1 MAHVENPASPLV
13 SKLKGVHLFHFDG
26 APCAQRVRFAL
37 GEKGLTRGNEVKY
50 TADDEASCL
59 ASEGTWTSRI
69 VSLVKKDHLTDFYSQ
84 IQPNLVVPALVHD
97 GQLWIESMD
106 IIAYLDDAFG
116 GDRLVP
122 TDAPELKKTA
132 ESLTQK
138 GEKLHRSIRFVT
150 FRWGLGRLGRL
161 NGKEE
166 SKLKELL
173 VNANDGEKLVDFYSD
188 YDNNSIDESVYY
200 EHLRKLFDA
209 FTEQEQK
216 LSDGRQFL
224 TSDRLTMAD
233 VLWAMKIL
241 RLKECGY
248 PFESHHPLV
257 NAWFL
262 RMFNRPAFQSGVLG
276 KHKAL
281 NRVFKFKASIE
292 NFLGAGLVKAVNS
305 LDREA
310 A

>member
-1 MAHVENPASPLV
+1 MAQVQNPPSALV
-13 SKLKGVHLFHFDG
+13 PKLKGLHLFHFDG

-37 GEKGLTRGNEVKY
+37 AEKGLTRGREVKY
-50 TADDEASCL
+50 TADDEASCI
-59 ASEGTWTSRI
+59 APAGTWTSRI
-69 VSLVKKDHLTDFYSQ
+69 VSLVKKDHLTPFYSE

-116 GDRLVP
+116 GERLVP
-122 TDAPELKKTA
+122 SDDPAIFAAA
-132 ESLTQK
+132 EALTQQ
-138 GEKLHRSIRFVT
+138 GEALHRSIRFVT

-161 NGKEE
+161 NQKEE
-166 SKLKELL
+166 SKLKDLL
-173 VNANDGEKLVDFYSD
+173 KTAKDEEKLIDFYSG
-188 YDNNSIDESVYY
+188 YDNDSIDESVYY
-200 EHLRKLFDA
+200 DHLQRLINA
-209 FTEQEQK
+209 FNEQEQN
-216 LSDGRQFL
+216 LGDGRAFL

-248 PFESHHPLV
+248 PFEAQHPNV

-262 RMFNRPAFQSGVLG
+262 RMYNRPAFQQGVLG

-281 NRVFKFKASIE
+281 NRIFRAKASVE
-292 NFLGAGLVKAVNS
+292 KLFGGGLAKAV
-305 LDREA
+305 DA
-310 A
+310 ATQKAA

>member
-1 MAHVENPASPLV
+1 MAKVENPTSALV
-13 SKLKGVHLFHFDG
+13 PKLKGVHLFHFDG

-37 GEKGLTRGNEVKY
+37 AEKGLVRGKEVKFDA
-50 TADDEASCL
+50 ADGASCI
-59 ASEGTWTSRI
+59 AEEGTWTSRI
-69 VSLVKKDHLTDFYSQ
+69 VSLVKKDHLTKFYSE

-122 TDAPELKKTA
+122 SDDPAIFAAA
-132 ESLTQK
+132 EALAQQ
-138 GEKLHRSIRFVT
+138 GESLHRSIRFVT

-161 NGKEE
+161 NNKEE
-166 SKLKELL
+166 SKLKDLL
-173 VNANDGEKLVDFYSD
+173 KSAKDEEKLIDFYSG
-188 YDNNSIDESVYY
+188 YDNDSIDESVYY
-200 EHLRKLFDA
+200 EHLQKLIRA
-209 FTEQEQK
+209 FNEQEIN
-216 LSDGRQFL
+216 LGDGRKFL

-248 PFESHHPLV
+248 PFEEHHPNV

-262 RMFNRPAFQSGVLG
+262 RMYNRPAFQTGVLG
-276 KHKAL
+276 KHRAL
-281 NRVFKFKASIE
+281 NRIFRFKASVE
-292 NFLGAGLVKAVNS
+292 NLFGGGLAKAV
-305 LDREA
+305 DRQLA

>member
-1 MAHVENPASPLV
+1 MAKVDKPQSALV
-13 SKLKGVHLFHFDG
+13 PKLKGVHLFHFDG

-37 GEKGLTRGNEVKY
+37 AEKGLVRGKEVKFD
-50 TADDEASCL
+50 ADDETSCS
-59 ASEGTWTSRI
+59 AADGTWTSRI
-69 VSLVKKDHLTDFYSQ
+69 VSLVKKDHLTEFYSQ

-106 IIAYLDDAFG
+106 IIGYLDDAFG

-122 TDAPELKKTA
+122 NDDPAILAAA
-132 ESLTQK
+132 EALTEQ
-138 GEKLHRSIRFVT
+138 GESLHRSIRFVT

-161 NGKEE
+161 NSKEE
-166 SKLKELL
+166 SKLKDLL
-173 VNANDGEKLVDFYSD
+173 NSAKDEEKLIDFYSG
-188 YDNNSIDESVYY
+188 YDNDSIDESVYRD
-200 EHLRKLFDA
+200 HLQKLINA
-209 FTEQEQK
+209 FNEQETK
-216 LSDGRQFL
+216 LADGRQFL

-248 PFESHHPLV
+248 PFEEYHPEV

-262 RMFNRPAFQSGVLG
+262 RMYHRPAFQTGVLG
-276 KHKAL
+276 KHRAL
-281 NRVFKFKASIE
+281 NRIFRFKASLE
-292 NFLGAGLVKAVNS
+292 SLFGGGLGKAVAQQI
-305 LDREA
+305 A